1 MPIMDAISPRLH
13 CVALRAVRRF
23 GWGVA
28 LVAGWAAQNASGA
41 AQPNP
46 ETAPRAQLV
55 IVVDGLRPDY
65 VTPELMPRLAALA
78 QRGTVFTAHHS
89 VFPTVTRVNASSFVT
104 GSYPETHGLMGNS
117 VHFPGIDPR
126 RVFNTGSRENL
137 LEIEAAAGPVLTA
150 PSLGEILERHGRKLL
165 VVSSGTSG
173 AAYLLNHAAGSSVT
187 IHAEFT
193 RPAALADKLAAKLG
207 AAPAHAVPNDAQTA
221 RAVDAYLSFGLEEF
235 RPDVTLMWLSDPD
248 STAHARGIGTPEARR
263 ALGLVDAQIGRIEDA
278 LAARGMLSRT
288 NVIVTSDHGFS
299 THTGELNL
307 PALVEPLAK
316 TVDGTKDIVVAEG
329 AIYVR
334 GHAPERIAAIVK
346 TLQARPEVGAI
357 FTRNAAGRGF
367 AGDVAGTLSF
377 EAARWNHARSG
388 DILVSANWTGDRNA
402 AGFAGTTT
410 QKGVAGHGTSSPF
423 DIHNT
428 LIAIGPDFRERST
441 SAVPTGNVDVAP
453 TVLRLLGLPVPPSMT
468 GRVLEEGLR
477 TGPAPASV
485 RVEHSREMV
494 KSADGSYELTIHFS
508 SAAGRRYLDYTEVK
522 HGGDAPAKRAKQ

>member
-1 MPIMDAISPRLH
+1 MDAKSHWLGFTAAI
-13 CVALRAVRRF
+13 RF

-28 LVAGWAAQNASGA
+28 FVAGWALLTACRA
-41 AQPNP
+41 AQPSV
-46 ETAPRAQLV
+46 ETAARAQLV

-117 VHFPGIDPR
+117 VHFPAVDAR

-137 LEIEAAAGPVLTA
+137 LEIEAAAAPLLTA
-150 PSLGEILERHGRKLL
+150 PSLGEILEQHGRKLL

-173 AAYLLNHAAGSSVT
+173 SAYLLNHAARRSVT

-193 RPAALADKLAAKLG
+193 RPAALAATVAAKLG
-207 AAPAHAVPNDAQTA
+207 PAPAHAVPNDAQTA
-221 RAVDAYLSFGLEEF
+221 RAVDAYLTFGLEEF
-235 RPDVTLMWLSDPD
+235 RPEVTLMWLSDPD
-248 STAHARGIGTPEARR
+248 STAHARGIGAPDARR
-263 ALGLVDAQIGRIEDA
+263 ALRLVDAQIGRIEDA
-278 LAARGMLSRT
+278 LTAKGLLGRT
-288 NVIVTSDHGFS
+288 NLIVTSDHGFS
-299 THTGELNL
+299 TQTGQLNL
-307 PALVEPLAK
+307 AALVEPLAK
-316 TVDGTKDIVVAEG
+316 IIDGTRDIVVAEG

-334 GHAPERIAAIVK
+334 GHASERIAALVK

-357 FTRNAAGRGF
+357 FTRNSSGRGF
-367 AGDVAGTLSF
+367 AGDVPGTLSF

-388 DILVSANWTGDRNA
+388 DILVSANWTSDRNS

-410 QKGVAGHGTSSPF
+410 QKGVAGHGTSSPY

-453 TVLRLLGLPVPPSMT
+453 TVLRLLGLPVPASMT
-468 GRVLEEGLR
+468 GRVIEEAFR
-477 TGPAPASV
+477 SGPAPASL
-485 RVEHSREMV
+485 RVEHSTENV

-508 SAAGRRYLDYTEVK
+508 SVAGRRYFDYTEVK
-522 HGGDAPAKRAKQ
+522 HRGVSAGASEPPKGSKQ